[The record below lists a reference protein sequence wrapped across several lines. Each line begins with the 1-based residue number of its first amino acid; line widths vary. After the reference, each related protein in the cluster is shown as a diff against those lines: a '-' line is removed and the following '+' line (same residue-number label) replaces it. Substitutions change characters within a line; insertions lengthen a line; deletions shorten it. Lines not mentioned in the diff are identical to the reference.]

1 MNEQITLACATCK
14 RHNYSTTK
22 NKKNVTGRMKLRKYC
37 RFCRR
42 HVEHVE
48 TK

>member
-1 MNEQITLACATCK
+1 MTDQITLACVECK

-22 NKKNVTGRMKLRKYC
+22 NKKNVPERMTLNKYC
-37 RFCRR
+37 KFCKK
-42 HVEHVE
+42 HVNHME